1 MTESESHHCPQLE
14 ALQEQLRLLEEEN
27 EQLWEEVRMGGE
39 GVLLGRG
46 CRLPGPFLSPSLQ
59 VSQLDD
65 LEEEEQIFIL
75 DCVEQFCT

>member
-1 MTESESHHCPQLE
+1 
-14 ALQEQLRLLEEEN
+14 
-27 EQLWEEVRMGGE
+27 MGEE

-59 VSQLDD
+59 VSQLDN

>member
-1 MTESESHHCPQLE
+1 
-14 ALQEQLRLLEEEN
+14 
-27 EQLWEEVRMGGE
+27 MGRE

-46 CRLPGPFLSPSLQ
+46 CSGPFLSPSLQ

>member
-1 MTESESHHCPQLE
+1 
-14 ALQEQLRLLEEEN
+14 
-27 EQLWEEVRMGGE
+27 MGEE

-46 CRLPGPFLSPSLQ
+46 CRLPGPFLSPFLQ